1 VLARNVEAE
10 RKLQKEYSTFEWN
23 GPDEL
28 IQADITYFNGVPLMT
43 MEDDHSRNGWAT
55 SMIDQTDER
64 VVHAMKTLHPDKYEN
79 LLTDNGSQFSRKN
92 FRMKKYCENSINGR
106 HIWTSVHHPQTMGKL
121 SNMQKGLKRFLKHRL
136 GRSTNMRVIDENI
149 SAYMDFYNNA
159 TTVSTTRSVP
169 AERYHGFIDEGWY
182 TRLVKM
188 LKLESV
194 LPIDHAPE
202 GVT

>member
-1 VLARNVEAE
+1 MDGQLT
-10 RKLQKEYSTFEWN
+10 ST
-23 GPDEL
+23 
-28 IQADITYFNGVPLMT
+28 
-43 MEDDHSRNGWAT
+43 
-55 SMIDQTDER
+55 IDQTDER

-79 LLTDNGSQFSRKN
+79 LLTDNGSQFLSKN
-92 FRMKKYCENSINGR
+92 YRMKDYCENSINGR
-106 HIWTSVHHPQTMGKL
+106 HIWTSVHHPQTMGKHAEGIEEVPKA
-121 SNMQKGLKRFLKHRL
+121 Q
-136 GRSTNMRVIDENI
+136 
-149 SAYMDFYNNA
+149 AFYNNA

-169 AERYHGFIDEGWY
+169 AERYYGFIDEGWY

>member
-1 VLARNVEAE
+1 MDFSSSPTDHGQTVKHAE
-10 RKLQKEYSTFEWN
+10 VIEE
-23 GPDEL
+23 
-28 IQADITYFNGVPLMT
+28 V
-43 MEDDHSRNGWAT
+43 
-55 SMIDQTDER
+55 
-64 VVHAMKTLHPDKYEN
+64 
-79 LLTDNGSQFSRKN
+79 
-92 FRMKKYCENSINGR
+92 
-106 HIWTSVHHPQTMGKL
+106 PQT
-121 SNMQKGLKRFLKHRL
+121 QAWQ
-136 GRSTNMRVIDENI
+136 NMRVIDENI

-169 AERYHGFIDEGWY
+169 AEKYHGFIDEGWY

>member
-1 VLARNVEAE
+1 
-10 RKLQKEYSTFEWN
+10 
-23 GPDEL
+23 
-28 IQADITYFNGVPLMT
+28 
-43 MEDDHSRNGWAT
+43 MEDTSGLQFITHRPWA
-55 SMIDQTDER
+55 
-64 VVHAMKTLHPDKYEN
+64 
-79 LLTDNGSQFSRKN
+79 
-92 FRMKKYCENSINGR
+92 
-106 HIWTSVHHPQTMGKL
+106 
-121 SNMQKGLKRFLKHRL
+121 NMQKGLKRFLKHRL

-159 TTVSTTRSVP
+159 TNVSTTRSVP

-194 LPIDHAPE
+194 LPIDHVPE